1 MYRVHSYLER
11 FLENAIFW
19 CILEMSSQT
28 FLLFI
33 LPDRFIQFKKYIAHG
48 AYIYGIVLYVN
59 KNNVI

>member
-1 MYRVHSYLER
+1 
-11 FLENAIFW
+11 
-19 CILEMSSQT
+19 MSSQT